1 MDIFKQRKYFI
12 QIIIILISIIY
23 IIRLFALQ
31 VVDTS
36 YKISASNN
44 VLRHITQYPARGL
57 VYDRNEELLVYN
69 QAAYDLMIVPRQLEA
84 FDTTDFCNIIN
95 ISKQQLI
102 KEINKAKKYSY
113 FKPSLFLKQMS
124 SVTYAKLQEKL
135 YKYKGFFVQT
145 RTLRKYTQKIAAH
158 ALGYVGEVDEE
169 ITKKKPYYKLGD
181 YMGISGIEKSY
192 EKELRGK
199 KGVQIYLVDV
209 HNRIK
214 GNYKKGKYDTNAV
227 AGANITTTLDA
238 NLQEYG
244 EKLMQNKKGSI
255 VAIEPSTG
263 EILTMVTSPS
273 YNPALLVGRIRT
285 KNYLNLLK
293 DTLKPLFN
301 RAVMAKYPP
310 GSTFKI
316 ITALVG
322 LQEKVLYKNTLYSC
336 HGGYHYGRQIVGCH
350 NHPSPLDLTHAIQY
364 SCNAYFCNVYRSII
378 DNPEFTSADE
388 GFKVWRDYVTSF
400 GLGNKLG
407 TDFANELSGNIPTTK
422 YYDKYYG
429 HGHWSSLTTLSLSIG
444 QGELGITPLQLA
456 NMTSTVAN
464 RGFYYTP
471 HLIKKISSKKNID
484 EKFLVQRYTKIDSS
498 YFPIVIDGM
507 EKVINGEAGSTARI
521 AKIKDII
528 VCGKTGTAQNPHGD
542 NHSIFIAFAP
552 KDNPKI
558 AIAVFIENGGYG
570 ARWAAPTASLMIEK
584 YLKKNISRKWLE
596 NYILNC
602 DLINEQTQDKHME

>member
-1 MDIFKQRKYFI
+1 MDIYKQRKYFI
-12 QIIIILISIIY
+12 QIIFILVGVVY

-31 VVDTS
+31 MVDAS

-44 VLRHITQYPARGL
+44 VLRYITQYPARGL
-57 VYDRNEELLVYN
+57 VYDRNNELLVYN
-69 QAAYDLMIVPRQLEA
+69 QATYDLMLVPRQLTS
-84 FDTTDFCNIIN
+84 FDTTNLCNIIN
-95 ISKQQLI
+95 ISKPQLI
-102 KEINKAKKYSY
+102 EKINKAKHYSY

-124 SVTYAKLQEKL
+124 SVTYADLQEKL
-135 YKYKGFFVQT
+135 YKFHGFFVQT
-145 RTLRKYTQKIAAH
+145 RTLRKYPKKFAAH
-158 ALGYVGEVDEE
+158 ALGYVGEVDKA
-169 ITKKKPYYKLGD
+169 ITKKHKYYNLGD
-181 YMGISGIEKSY
+181 YIGISGIEKSY

-199 KGVQIYLVDV
+199 KGVQIFLVDV

-214 GNYKKGKYDTNAV
+214 GNYKKGKYDTSAV
-227 AGANITTTLDA
+227 AGANLTTTLDA
-238 NLQEYG
+238 TLQAYG

-263 EILTMVTSPS
+263 EILTIVTSPS
-273 YNPALLVGRIRT
+273 YNPNLLIGRIRT
-285 KNYLNLLK
+285 ENYLKLLK

-301 RAVMAKYPP
+301 RALMAKYPP

-322 LQEKVLYKNTLYSC
+322 LQEKVLYKSTQYSC
-336 HGGYHYGRQIVGCH
+336 HGGYHSGRVTVRCH
-350 NHPSPLDLTHAIQY
+350 YHPSPLNLIHAIQY
-364 SCNAYFCNVYRSII
+364 SCNTYFCNVYRNII
-378 DNPEFTSADE
+378 DNSEFASTDE
-388 GFKVWRDYVTSF
+388 GFKVWRDDVTSF
-400 GLGNKLG
+400 GFGNKLG
-407 TDFANELSGNIPTTK
+407 SDFPNELSGNIPTSA

-429 HGHWSSLTTLSLSIG
+429 QGHWSSLTTISLAIG
-444 QGELGITPLQLA
+444 QGELGITPLQMA

-471 HLIKKISSKKNID
+471 HIVKNISNKKSID
-484 EKFLVQRYTKIDSS
+484 EKFFVKHYTKIDSS

-507 EKVINGEAGSTARI
+507 EKVVNGEAGSTARI
-521 AKIKDII
+521 AKINDII

-552 KDNPKI
+552 KDDPKI
-558 AIAVFIENGGYG
+558 AVAVFIENGGYG

-584 YLKKNISRKWLE
+584 YIKKSVSRKWLE

-602 DLINEQTQDKHME
+602 DLINVQTQDKHME

>member
-12 QIIIILISIIY
+12 QILFILVSIIY

-31 VVDTS
+31 VIDTS
-36 YKISASNN
+36 YKVSASNN
-44 VLRHITQYPARGL
+44 VLRYVTQYPARGL
-57 VYDRNEELLVYN
+57 IFDRNGELLVYN

-84 FDTTDFCNIIN
+84 FDTTSFCKIIN
-95 ISKQQLI
+95 ISKQQLVEKI
-102 KEINKAKKYSY
+102 TKAKNYSY
-113 FKPSLFLKQMS
+113 LKPSLFLKQMS
-124 SVTYAKLQEKL
+124 SITYAKLQEKL
-135 YKYKGFFVQT
+135 YKFHGFFVQT
-145 RTLRKYTQKIAAH
+145 RTLRKYPKKIAAH
-158 ALGYVGEVDEE
+158 SLGYVGEVDDNT
-169 ITKKKPYYKLGD
+169 TKKNSYYKLGD
-181 YMGISGIEKSY
+181 YIGISGIEKSY
-192 EKELRGK
+192 EKDLRGK
-199 KGVQIYLVDV
+199 KGVEIFLVDV

-214 GNYKKGKYDTNAV
+214 GKYKKGRYDTIAI

-238 NLQEYG
+238 SLQKYG

-273 YNPALLVGRIRT
+273 YNPDLLVGRIRT
-285 KNYLNLLK
+285 QNYLKLLK

-316 ITALVG
+316 ITALIG
-322 LQEKVLYKNTLYSC
+322 LQEKVLYQSTQYSC
-336 HGGYHYGRQIVGCH
+336 HGGYRSGRTTVGCH
-350 NHPSPLDLTHAIQY
+350 IHPSPLDLTHAVQY

-378 DNPEFTSADE
+378 DNPEFASAEE
-388 GFKVWRDYVTSF
+388 GFQVWRDYVTSF
-400 GLGNKLG
+400 GFGNKLG
-407 TDFANELSGNIPTTK
+407 LDLPNELSGNIPTTK

-429 HGHWSSLTTLSLSIG
+429 NSHWSSLTTISLSIG
-444 QGELGITPLQLA
+444 QGELGITPLQMA

-471 HLIKKISSKKNID
+471 HIVKNISNKKNID
-484 EKFLVQRYTKIDSS
+484 PQFLVKHYTKIDSS
-498 YFPIVIDGM
+498 YFPIVIEGM
-507 EKVINGEAGSTARI
+507 DSVINGGAGSTARI
-521 AKIKDII
+521 AKIKDIT

-552 KDNPKI
+552 KDKPKI
-558 AIAVFIENGGYG
+558 AVAVFIENGGYG
-570 ARWAAPTASLMIEK
+570 ARWAAPTASLIIEK
-584 YLKKNISRKWLE
+584 YLKKEISRKWLE

-602 DLINEQTQDKHME
+602 DLINVQTQDKHME